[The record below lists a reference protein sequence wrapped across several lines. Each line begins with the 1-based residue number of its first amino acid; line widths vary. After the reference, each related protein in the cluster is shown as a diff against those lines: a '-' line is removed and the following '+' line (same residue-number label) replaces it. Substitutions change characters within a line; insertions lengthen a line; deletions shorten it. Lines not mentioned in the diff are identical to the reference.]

1 MFWNA
6 TRCPGLSSLSF
17 LYLEQGT
24 QVSGK
29 EGTGNFSTVAV
40 DRDLICLLGRG
51 WEDRD
56 GPSPA
61 LFSTPTACILC
72 TLFTCCC
79 TLLFLDFPAT
89 MSSLVPVPSQINYL
103 HL

>member
-40 DRDLICLLGRG
+40 DRDLICPLGRG
-51 WEDRD
+51 WGDRD

-61 LFSTPTACILC
+61 LFPTPTACILSIPSSPAAARFFSRISLQQC
-72 TLFTCCC
+72 
-79 TLLFLDFPAT
+79 LL
-89 MSSLVPVPSQINYL
+89 SC
-103 HL
+103 HLTN